1 MKPPRTFSEEH
12 VRAVLRR
19 QLERWRLMRTSDP
32 AKSQAQVAAY
42 QEVAVKLLGEPI
54 DIEPPAGRRST

>member
-1 MKPPRTFSEEH
+1 MSPSRTFTEEH

-32 AKSQAQVAAY
+32 EKSQAQVAAY
-42 QEVAVKLLGEPI
+42 QEIAVQLLGRPI
-54 DIEPPAGRRST
+54 VVEDPMRATQ

>member
-1 MKPPRTFSEEH
+1 VSPSRTFTEEH

-32 AKSQAQVAAY
+32 EKSQAQVAAY
-42 QEVAVKLLGEPI
+42 QEIAVQLLGRPI
-54 DIEPPAGRRST
+54 VVEDPMRATQ